1 MDIRREMEKQ
11 RNYLIKHR
19 RYFHRYPEL
28 SHEEYKTQSYIEE
41 ELNGLGIQY
50 KKVAD
55 TGIIATLGEGK
66 SEDAIALR
74 ADMDALPITE
84 VNEVSY
90 ASCHK
95 GIMHACGHD
104 CHLAMLLGAAKVLKE
119 HEESLKGEVKLVF
132 QPAEEKMA
140 GAKELIKDEAY
151 HNVSCIHGIHVWS
164 ELNKGEIAIK
174 EGPLMAAVDAFK
186 ITIKGLSAH
195 GAMPQKGVD
204 AILIASHIVTNLQSI
219 ISRELSPLDPAV
231 ITVGKIN
238 GGTGINI
245 IAEEV
250 IIEGTIRYFN
260 PNLKHKLKEL
270 MDRKIKHI
278 AEGYGGIGQLNYIE
292 GLPPVINDK
301 DVIQVLK
308 TSVEKIGCKSIA
320 IEPVT
325 ISEDFSI
332 LMDSRRG
339 AMTFIGIAD
348 ENKKPLLHTNN
359 FDVDEDILIDGAALH
374 VQFIMDYIFDK

>member
-1 MDIRREMEKQ
+1 MDIRKEMEKQ
-11 RNYLIKHR
+11 RDYMIKHR
-19 RYFHRYPEL
+19 RHFHQYPEL
-28 SHEEYKTQSYIEE
+28 SHEEYKTQSYIEK
-41 ELNGLGIQY
+41 ELNALHIPY
-50 KKVAD
+50 EKVVD
-55 TGIIATLGEGK
+55 TGIIATMGKGK
-66 SEDAIALR
+66 SKEAIALR

-119 HEESLKGEVKLVF
+119 HEEFLKGEVKLIF

-186 ITIKGLSAH
+186 IKIQGLSAH

-204 AILIASHIVTNLQSI
+204 AILIASHIVTNLQGI
-219 ISRELSPLDPAV
+219 ISRELSPLEPAV

-245 IAEEV
+245 LAEEV
-250 IIEGTIRYFN
+250 ILEGTIRYFN
-260 PNLKHKLKEL
+260 PSLKMKLKEL
-270 MDRKIKHI
+270 MERKIKYI
-278 AEGYGGIGQLNYIE
+278 AESFGGQGQLDYIE
-292 GLPPVINDK
+292 GLPPVINDQ
-301 DVIQVLK
+301 DTIQVLEK
-308 TSVEKIGCKSIA
+308 SVEKIGCKSIA
-320 IEPVT
+320 IDPVT

-332 LMDSRRG
+332 LMDGRRG

-348 ENKKPLLHTNN
+348 EEKKPLLHTNN
-359 FDVDEDILIDGAALH
+359 FDVDEEILIDGAALH
-374 VQFIMDYIFDK
+374 VQFILDCFK